1 MKDIIVIAIIVIIG
15 AVVMISAIPVERES
29 KRRLQRYW
37 NRMCTGKEWR
47 RRFPDATKDEIRRFL
62 ETFVDGFT
70 FQSSQRLKFEP
81 NDKVMDIYRALYP
94 STGWPDASEV
104 ETFARNLKREY
115 AFDLAKVED
124 PHVTLGQLFM
134 MIRNP
139 NQRRHP
145 TALIAPLVRR
155 NVGRAE
161 KMKCRC
167 AEFSQPLR
175 TMADVRARCDAEEMI
190 AATLRNTAP
199 GDWRSVRTCSVCGA
213 LWCQEYPSGEM
224 HGGGAPCSYRIDTDD
239 PDRWLKETE
248 YLTARIRERDDE
260 AEFIASLGEEVG
272 PAACRQNGCD
282 RKTIRHSVFCRQ
294 HHFENIRAA
303 QKRK

>member
-155 NVGRAE
+155 NVRHKPVPLKNCLVDFVGVLRITAAGEQTLHVGCRGPVHVDQLGQRA
-161 KMKCRC
+161 
-167 AEFSQPLR
+167 
-175 TMADVRARCDAEEMI
+175 
-190 AATLRNTAP
+190 
-199 GDWRSVRTCSVCGA
+199 
-213 LWCQEYPSGEM
+213 
-224 HGGGAPCSYRIDTDD
+224 
-239 PDRWLKETE
+239 KETTRP
-248 YLTARIRERDDE
+248 LTR
-260 AEFIASLGEEVG
+260 
-272 PAACRQNGCD
+272 
-282 RKTIRHSVFCRQ
+282 
-294 HHFENIRAA
+294 
-303 QKRK
+303 